1 MGHGEQA
8 VKRIPQCEPS
18 FGAEEASA
26 VAEYMASGG
35 WLTEH
40 TKTAVFESLIASYTG
55 ARHCIVVPNG
65 TLSLTLAALALGIGP
80 GDEVIVPDYTMIAS
94 ANAFAMLGATPVFVD
109 VVDDSLCLDLGVAA
123 MAITPRT
130 KAIVLVTA
138 NGRCPIAPGRLFSKA
153 YHERGISLI
162 EDAAQ
167 SLGSRFHNGRHCG
180 RHGIAGS
187 FSFST
192 PKIVSTGQGGAVITD
207 DDDLAMKMRRIKD
220 FGRASGGTDVHD
232 TIGFNFKFTDLQAVV
247 GIEQMKKLPRR
258 VTRKRQI
265 LTRYWNALADVA
277 QVQFFPMNLDY
288 QTPWFVDVLVQ
299 RRAELQ
305 AHLAEHGIGTRV
317 MYPPIHAQKAYARP
331 GSFPVAERVGRD
343 GLWLPSSVTLTDD
356 DIDRVCEEIRVF
368 YGGKR

>member
-1 MGHGEQA
+1 M
-8 VKRIPQCEPS
+8 KRIPQCEPS

-109 VVDDSLCLDLGVAA
+109 VEDDSLCLDASLVEAKF
-123 MAITPRT
+123 TEKT
-130 KAIVLVTA
+130 KAVVLVTA
-138 NGRCPIAPGRLFSKA
+138 NGREPKHWSHSLEAVVRLGRVPI
-153 YHERGISLI
+153 I

-167 SLGSRFHNGRHCG
+167 SLGSRLHGGIHCG
-180 RHGIAGS
+180 RAGVVGS

-220 FGRASGGTDVHD
+220 FGRASGGNDVHD
-232 TIGFNFKFTDLQAVV
+232 TIGFNIKFTDIQAVV

-258 VTRKRQI
+258 VTRKREI

-277 QVQFFPMNLDY
+277 QVQFFPMNVDY

-317 MYPPIHAQKAYARP
+317 MYPPIHAQKAYAQP

-356 DIDRVCEEIRVF
+356 EIDLVCEEIRVF